1 MFLDVVFKC
10 FLKCFLMF
18 CRCLIQPFFLTPVV
32 LPRLFRE
39 LLFQLFWN
47 LELLFQH
54 FFGTLNSCFNIL
66 WNLEL
71 LFQLLHQLL
80 YQLLPTL
87 RFGILMFFDVRGSL
101 S

>member
-1 MFLDVVFKC
+1 MFFEMFFDV
-10 FLKCFLMF
+10 LSMF
-18 CRCLIQPFFLTPVV
+18 DPTFFLTPVV

-47 LELLFQH
+47 LELLFQR